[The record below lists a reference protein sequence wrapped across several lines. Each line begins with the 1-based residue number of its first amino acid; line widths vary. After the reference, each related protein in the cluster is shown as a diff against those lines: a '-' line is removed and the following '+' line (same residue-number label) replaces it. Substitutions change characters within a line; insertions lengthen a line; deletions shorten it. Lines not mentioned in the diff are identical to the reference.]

1 MATCGEGGIGGRI
14 RAGARRCIIAST
26 VACNMPTRDH
36 RNSLHWATT
45 RSPASKRPS
54 CQEAITAAKRPPA
67 LRAQMSAKTGDGAL
81 SRHCQQGLSAETLT
95 PCSSMLMAC
104 HAHKKPEAKFAHL
117 TLGIFCEWLLSLRAG
132 GRPPDWSSRVF
143 GAGNAVSN
151 VWKARHRRSCLPH
164 QADPCGQQSAE
175 KSDNCMVAHMLR
187 HEARTL
193 SCA

>member
-1 MATCGEGGIGGRI
+1 MEAPLYTALHFHSEISIFTPYLIVRDPSDRKRRVEI
-14 RAGARRCIIAST
+14 RDFQNRNPIRD
-26 VACNMPTRDH
+26 VACM
-36 RNSLHWATT
+36 
-45 RSPASKRPS
+45 
-54 CQEAITAAKRPPA
+54 EFVF
-67 LRAQMSAKTGDGAL
+67 G
-81 SRHCQQGLSAETLT
+81 GLSI
-95 PCSSMLMAC
+95 PCPSMLMAC